1 MDRHTLDVLEF
12 SAILVEVAQATVTA
26 QGAALAEE
34 LLPSS
39 SKPEVDHRQGL
50 TDEAIAL
57 SAEGAEPSLSGVADV
72 RDAARRAARGATL
85 TLGELHEISRSVV
98 VTLAAKDALAAGEM
112 APRLRGLLE
121 PVDPGLAGP
130 AGEIARCLEDDGSAL
145 RDQASRR
152 LRQLRREVRDQ
163 RHRAAQELTRIA
175 RARTIREFLQ
185 ENFITER
192 GGRPVLAVK
201 ISARGKVPGI
211 IHDSSGSGQTLF
223 VEPLSVVELNNRL
236 AEIATAERE
245 EEERIVRE
253 LSALVGARAAEIAV
267 LVEATGETDLVIARA
282 IVSKRW
288 RGIRPQVADSV
299 RIAGARHP
307 LLDTAMVVPVDLDLG
322 ELRALIVSGPN
333 TGGKTVAL
341 KTIGL
346 FALLHQAGFRVPAE
360 SAELPIFDQVLADIG
375 DEQSI
380 EMSLSTFSAHL
391 RNIVDILGA
400 AGPRSL
406 VLLDELA
413 AGTDPV
419 EGSALAQALVAR
431 LAAQARLTVV
441 TTHYPEL
448 KEWASATDGAANA
461 STGFDAETNAPLYE
475 ITLGRP
481 GMSQALRIAERLGLE
496 RSVVADARNRV
507 SPDQVRLA
515 ELLNEADA
523 NVAAGAAALEAAQQR
538 EAEAA
543 LLAKKAERRQ
553 GELEREI
560 ASVRASAAEERRV
573 SIAQAERDLEHAR
586 EELQAFR
593 EELRLAR
600 QVEARRGR
608 SVQVATAERE
618 RDRRLGAASEHALE
632 ADRALREL
640 DESQSLQ
647 VDFSAGDPVVA
658 LDVGLRGTITAI
670 EAGTAEVVGSGGVR
684 MRVPLDRLGPDLRPQ
699 PVRADEPGVRVIASA
714 LVDVSD
720 QLDVRGTTAQE
731 AREAVRSLLDQATL
745 AGLRSVHVVHGRGT
759 GVLRAAVREEIAR
772 HQLVERYEADSADGA
787 TIVHLA

>member
-1 MDRHTLDVLEF
+1 
-12 SAILVEVAQATVTA
+12 
-26 QGAALAEE
+26 
-34 LLPSS
+34 
-39 SKPEVDHRQGL
+39 
-50 TDEAIAL
+50 
-57 SAEGAEPSLSGVADV
+57 
-72 RDAARRAARGATL
+72 
-85 TLGELHEISRSVV
+85 
-98 VTLAAKDALAAGEM
+98 
-112 APRLRGLLE
+112 
-121 PVDPGLAGP
+121 
-130 AGEIARCLEDDGSAL
+130 
-145 RDQASRR
+145 
-152 LRQLRREVRDQ
+152 
-163 RHRAAQELTRIA
+163 
-175 RARTIREFLQ
+175 
-185 ENFITER
+185 
-192 GGRPVLAVK
+192 
-201 ISARGKVPGI
+201 
-211 IHDSSGSGQTLF
+211 
-223 VEPLSVVELNNRL
+223 
-236 AEIATAERE
+236 
-245 EEERIVRE
+245 
-253 LSALVGARAAEIAV
+253 
-267 LVEATGETDLVIARA
+267 
-282 IVSKRW
+282 
-288 RGIRPQVADSV
+288 
-299 RIAGARHP
+299 
-307 LLDTAMVVPVDLDLG
+307 
-322 ELRALIVSGPN
+322 
-333 TGGKTVAL
+333 
-341 KTIGL
+341 
-346 FALLHQAGFRVPAE
+346 
-360 SAELPIFDQVLADIG
+360 
-375 DEQSI
+375 
-380 EMSLSTFSAHL
+380 
-391 RNIVDILGA
+391 
-400 AGPRSL
+400 
-406 VLLDELA
+406 LDELA

-515 ELLNEADA
+515 ELLNEAEA

-543 LLAKKAERRQ
+543 LLAVKAERRQ

-573 SIAQAERDLEHAR
+573 SIARAERELEHAR

-600 QVEARRGR
+600 QVEARRGP
-608 SVQVATAERE
+608 SVQVAAESE

-632 ADRALREL
+632 ADRALHAL
-640 DESQSLQ
+640 DESQPLQ
-647 VDFSAGDPVVA
+647 VEFSAGDPVVA

-670 EAGTAEVVGSGGVR
+670 EAGTAEVIGSGGVR

-714 LVDVSD
+714 VVDVSD

>member
-1 MDRHTLDVLEF
+1 MDRHTLDILEF
-12 SAILVEVAQATVTA
+12 PAILFQLAQATTTA
-26 QGAALAEE
+26 RGAELAEA

-39 SKPEVDHRQGL
+39 NEAEVRRLHTL
-50 TDEAIAL
+50 TDEAISL
-57 SAEGAEPSLSGVADV
+57 LAEGAEPSFSGVADV
-72 RDAARRAARGATL
+72 RDPARRAARGAAL
-85 TLGELHEISRSVV
+85 TLVELSEIRHSINVA
-98 VTLAAKDALAAGEM
+98 LAAKEMSAAIELTQL
-112 APRLRGLLE
+112 LRELLE
-121 PVDPGLAGP
+121 PVEPALADP
-130 AGEIARCLEDDGSAL
+130 AGEIARCLEADGSAL
-145 RDQASRR
+145 RDQASRQ
-152 LRQLRREVRDQ
+152 LRQLRRELRTQ
-163 RHRAAQELTRIA
+163 RHRAAEELTRVA
-175 RARTIREFLQ
+175 RSKTIGEFLQ

-201 ISARGKVPGI
+201 ISARGRVPGI

-245 EEERIVRE
+245 EAERIVRE
-253 LSALVGARAAEIAV
+253 LSALVAAQAEQIV
-267 LVEATGETDLVIARA
+267 VMVEACGAADVAIARGA
-282 IVSKRW
+282 LSRGW
-288 RGIRPQVADSV
+288 RGSRAEVAGSV
-299 RIAGARHP
+299 RFVGARHP
-307 LLDTAMVVPVDLDLG
+307 LLDTASVVPVDLDLG
-322 ELRALIVSGPN
+322 ELRALVVSGPN

-346 FALLHQAGFRVPAE
+346 FALLNQAGFRLPAD
-360 SAELPIFDQVLADIG
+360 SVELPVFDQVLADIG

-391 RNIVDILGA
+391 RNIVGVLDS

-431 LAAQARLTVV
+431 LAMQARLTVV

-461 STGFDAETNAPLYE
+461 STGFDAQTYAPLYE

-496 RSVVADARNRV
+496 RSVVADALNRV

-515 ELLNEADA
+515 ELLIEAEA
-523 NVAAGAAALEAAQQR
+523 NVAAGAAALKAAELR

-543 LLAKKAERRQ
+543 LLAENAERRQ
-553 GELEREI
+553 GELEHEI

-573 SIAQAERDLEHAR
+573 SIAKAERELEHAR
-586 EELQAFR
+586 GELEAFR

-600 QVEARRGR
+600 QLEATRAG
-608 SVQVATAERE
+608 SVQVDTAERE
-618 RDRRLGAASEHALE
+618 RDRRLGAASEHAHE
-632 ADRALREL
+632 ADRALHGLE
-640 DESQSLQ
+640 ESRPMQ
-647 VDFSAGDPVVA
+647 VEFSPGDPVVA
-658 LDVGLRGTITAI
+658 LDVGVRGTITAI
-670 EAGTAEVVGSGGVR
+670 ESGKAEVIGGGGLR
-684 MRVPLDRLGPDLRPQ
+684 LRVPLDRLGPDLRPQ
-699 PVRADEPGVRVIASA
+699 PARADEPGIRVIGSA
-714 LVDVSD
+714 LGDVSD

-731 AREAVRSLLDQATL
+731 AREAVRSLLDQAAL
-745 AGLRSVHVVHGRGT
+745 AGLRSVHVIHGRGT

>member
-1 MDRHTLDVLEF
+1 VDRHTLDVLEF
-12 SAILVEVAQATVTA
+12 PAILVEVAQATVTPH
-26 QGAALAEE
+26 GAGLAEE

-57 SAEGAEPSLSGVADV
+57 SAEGSEPSLSGVADV
-72 RDAARRAARGATL
+72 RDAARRAGRGATL
-85 TLGELHEISRSVV
+85 TLGELHEIGGSIV
-98 VTLAAKDALAAGEM
+98 VTLAAKDALAAGEL

-121 PVDPGLAGP
+121 PIDPGLAGP
-130 AGEIARCLEDDGSAL
+130 AGEIARCLEDDGSVL
-145 RDQASRR
+145 RDQASPR
-152 LRQLRREVRDQ
+152 LSQLRREVRDQ
-163 RHRAAQELTRIA
+163 KQRAAAELTRIA

-267 LVEATGETDLVIARA
+267 LVEATGATDLAIARA

-288 RGIRPQVADSV
+288 RGIRPEVTDSV
-299 RIAGARHP
+299 RIVGARHP

-346 FALLHQAGFRVPAE
+346 FALLHQAGLRVPAE

-441 TTHYPEL
+441 TTHYPQL
-448 KEWASATDGAANA
+448 KEWASATDDAANA
-461 STGFDAETNAPLYE
+461 STGFDPETNAPLYE

-496 RSVVADARNRV
+496 GSVVADARNRV

-515 ELLNEADA
+515 ELLNEAEA

-543 LLAKKAERRQ
+543 LLAEKAERRQ
-553 GELEREI
+553 GQLEHEI
-560 ASVRASAAEERRV
+560 AAVRASAAEERRV
-573 SIAQAERDLEHAR
+573 SITQAERELEHAR

-600 QVEARRGR
+600 QVEARRGG
-608 SVQVATAERE
+608 SVHVAAESE

-640 DESQSLQ
+640 DESQPLE
-647 VDFSAGDPVVA
+647 VEFSAGDPVVA

-670 EAGTAEVVGSGGVR
+670 EAGTAEVIGSGGVR
-684 MRVPLDRLGPDLRPQ
+684 MRVPLNRLGPDLRPQ
-699 PVRADEPGVRVIASA
+699 PIRADEPGVRVIANA

>member
-1 MDRHTLDVLEF
+1 MNQHTLEVLEF
-12 SAILVEVAQATVTA
+12 SAILVEVAQATATA
-26 QGAALAEE
+26 HGAALAKE

-39 SKPEVDHRQGL
+39 NGPEVDRRQDL

-57 SAEGAEPSLSGVADV
+57 WAESAEPSLSGVADV
-72 RDAARRAARGATL
+72 RNAARRAARGATL
-85 TLGELHEISRSVV
+85 TLAELHELSHSIVV
-98 VTLAAKDALAAGEM
+98 ALAAKDALAAREV
-112 APRLRGLLE
+112 APRLHELLE
-121 PVDPGLAGP
+121 PIDHGLAGP
-130 AGEIARCLEDDGSAL
+130 AGEIARCLEDDGSVL
-145 RDQASRR
+145 RDQASRL
-152 LRQLRREVRDQ
+152 LRQLRRQLRSQ
-163 RHRAAQELTRIA
+163 KHRAAEELTRVA
-175 RARTIREFLQ
+175 RSRAIREFLQ

-201 ISARGKVPGI
+201 ASARGKVPGI

-223 VEPLSVVELNNRL
+223 VEPLSVVELNNQL

-245 EEERIVRE
+245 EEDRIVRE
-253 LSALVGARAAEIAV
+253 LSALVGTRAADIVV
-267 LVEATGETDLVIARA
+267 LVEATGATDLAIARA
-282 IVSKRW
+282 TLSRSW
-288 RGIRPQVADSV
+288 RGVRPKAADSV
-299 RIAGARHP
+299 RFVGARHP
-307 LLDTAMVVPVDLDLG
+307 LLDTATVVPVDLDLG
-322 ELRALIVSGPN
+322 ELRALVVSGPN

-346 FALLHQAGFRVPAE
+346 FALLHQAGFRLPAE
-360 SAELPIFDQVLADIG
+360 GAELPVFDQVLADIG

-391 RNIVDILGA
+391 RNIVEILGS

-481 GMSQALRIAERLGLE
+481 GTSQALRIAERLGLE

-515 ELLNEADA
+515 ELLSEAEA
-523 NVAAGAAALEAAQQR
+523 NVAAGAAALEAARQR
-538 EAEAA
+538 EAEAG
-543 LLAKKAERRQ
+543 LLAEKAERRQ
-553 GELEREI
+553 VELEDEI
-560 ASVRASAAEERRV
+560 ASVRASAAEERRMTV
-573 SIAQAERDLEHAR
+573 AKAERELEHAR
-586 EELQAFR
+586 GELHAFR

-600 QVEARRGR
+600 QLEATRAA
-608 SVQVATAERE
+608 SLQVDAAERE

-632 ADRALREL
+632 ADRALQSL
-640 DESQSLQ
+640 DELHSLQ
-647 VDFSAGDPVVA
+647 LEFSPGDPVIA
-658 LDVGLRGTITAI
+658 LDVGVRGTITTI
-670 EAGTAEVVGSGGVR
+670 EAGKAEVIGGGGVR
-684 MRVPLDRLGPDLRPQ
+684 LRVPLDRLGPDLRPQ
-699 PVRADEPGVRVIASA
+699 AARADEPGVRVIASA
-714 LVDVSD
+714 LADVSD

-731 AREAVRSLLDQATL
+731 AREAVRSLLDQAAL
-745 AGLRSVHVVHGRGT
+745 AGLGSVHVVHGRGA
-759 GVLRAAVREEIAR
+759 GVLRAAVRDEVAR

-787 TIVHLA
+787 TVVHLA